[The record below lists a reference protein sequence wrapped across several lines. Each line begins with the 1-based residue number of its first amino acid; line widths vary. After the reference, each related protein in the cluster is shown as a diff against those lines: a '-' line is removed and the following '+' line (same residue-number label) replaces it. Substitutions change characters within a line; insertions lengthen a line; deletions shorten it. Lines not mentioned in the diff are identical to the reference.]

1 MTDEQTDQYRLTSG
15 RIDLNDGRTLTEG
28 DTFVPTARQLE
39 YYGTKLALAGGTQ
52 PAQAGAERRDAADGD
67 GDTDGTHDPAAAQS
81 GDGDGDADAP
91 PAGDGTAD
99 ATESDGDET
108 DESATADAQAEDDG
122 DDDQGLPGGY
132 EAPENFVSRALDETG
147 PDGLT
152 IEESIERIQDPET
165 IREVYE
171 AEQAGRGR
179 TTVKDDLDAREAELS
194 DR

>member
-39 YYGTKLALAGGTQ
+39 YYDTKLALAGGTQ
-52 PAQAGAERRDAADGD
+52 PAQADAERSEAAATVEDGD
-67 GDTDGTHDPAAAQS
+67 GDTDGTHDAAA
-81 GDGDGDADAP
+81 A
-91 PAGDGTAD
+91 
-99 ATESDGDET
+99 ESDADET
-108 DESATADAQAEDDG
+108 DESATADAQTEDDG